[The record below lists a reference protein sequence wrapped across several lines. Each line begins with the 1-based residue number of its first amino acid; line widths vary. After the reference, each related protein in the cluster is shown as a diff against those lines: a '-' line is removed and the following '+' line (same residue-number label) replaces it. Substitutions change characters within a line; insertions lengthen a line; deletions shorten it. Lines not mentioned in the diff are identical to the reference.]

1 MWHGMDIS
9 AIFRSDL
16 SQLCSSEALALG
28 GEADCG
34 LCSLTAFFR
43 TQEEVRPHLAHNLEM
58 SGWFDSSF
66 CLLFEFHRRRS
77 CGISETSLCMCLFIT
92 SVCSLL
98 YPLLPPPF
106 PPSYHPSP
114 SFLSF
119 LSDRVSH
126 HSSSCPGAQC
136 FSSCATVT
144 AFNNLLIGRSALTCI
159 CWKTFL
165 TQLLGLFFFQ
175 NMVLISPLSC

>member
-28 GEADCG
+28 GEADCY

-77 CGISETSLCMCLFIT
+77 CGISETILCMCLSIT

-98 YPLLPPPF
+98 YPLLPPPL
-106 PPSYHPSP
+106 PSLLPSLP
-114 SFLSF
+114 LFSFLSF
-119 LSDRVSH
+119 RQGLTPQLKLPRSSLFLKLCHCDRL
-126 HSSSCPGAQC
+126 Q
-136 FSSCATVT
+136 
-144 AFNNLLIGRSALTCI
+144 
-159 CWKTFL
+159 
-165 TQLLGLFFFQ
+165 Q
-175 NMVLISPLSC
+175 PLNR